1 MDIPVGK
8 RAPHQCSRAPSFIA
22 AGCASYANGG
32 GGSHKDHFPRPRSSL
47 LRIAKIAHAVPNK
60 PAETLKASAVVASHP
75 FSSRAKY
82 VHIGSTKFSHAIKT
96 QAHKNP
102 SFSNTRTELY
112 IVETYLPHLL

>member
-1 MDIPVGK
+1 MQP
-8 RAPHQCSRAPSFIA
+8 RAFVYRCRLRFLCERRRRFTTRI
-22 AGCASYANGG
+22 Y
-32 GGSHKDHFPRPRSSL
+32 FPRPRSSL

-60 PAETLKASAVVASHP
+60 PAETLKASAVVRSHP

-112 IVETYLPHLL
+112 IAETYLPHLL